1 MRPSL
6 PAGERPRYPHA
17 VLLVN
22 GFTKRAIASLLL
34 AAALLLPQLGA
45 RPASADPVADARA
58 KAQRLAADLDRL
70 GERLSVL
77 DEAYNNARLRLDA
90 AQARV
95 ATAKARADATQR
107 RYDAAV
113 KKARQRAVAAYVDGG
128 SLGTAVM
135 LPGARDARDLSVRR
149 EYLRAA
155 AGDDRAAIDELKAAR
170 EDLTAERAGLDK
182 QTAAARAAAASV
194 RASRDS
200 AASAVSQ
207 QRRLLAQAQGELAQ
221 QVAAEQARRAA
232 AAAAQARAAITA
244 RQAREAAAGPAA
256 ERTVSPG
263 RASRSRDVPGP
274 SDAGTGPAPP
284 AASGADAAVAFARR
298 QVGKSYQWGG
308 DGPDAYD
315 CSGLTMMSWRA
326 GGVSLPHSSSAQYSA
341 TTRVAISEIEP
352 GDLLFYGSPI
362 HHVGIYVGGGQM
374 VEAPHEGVPVRY
386 ASIYRSD
393 LVGVGR
399 PG

>member
-1 MRPSL
+1 
-6 PAGERPRYPHA
+6 
-17 VLLVN
+17 LLVKK
-22 GFTKRAIASLLL
+22 FTKRAIASLCL

-45 RPASADPVADARA
+45 VPASADPVADARA

-90 AQARV
+90 AQAKV
-95 ATAKARADATQR
+95 ATAKARADATQQ
-107 RYDAAV
+107 RYDTAV
-113 KKARQRAVAAYVDGG
+113 QKARQRAVAAYVDGG
-128 SLGTAVM
+128 SLGAAVM
-135 LPGARDARDLSVRR
+135 LPAARDAKDLSVRR

-170 EDLTAERAGLDK
+170 EDLAVERAGLDE

-194 RASRDS
+194 KSSRDR

-232 AAAAQARAAITA
+232 VAAEQARAAIAA
-244 RQAREAAAGPAA
+244 RQAREAAA
-256 ERTVSPG
+256 PG
-263 RASRSRDVPGP
+263 RASRSRTAPDP
-274 SDAGTGPAPP
+274 SDADFGPAPP
-284 AASGADAAVAFARR
+284 ASSGADAAVAFARR

-308 DGPDAYD
+308 DGPDSYD

-341 TTRVAISEIEP
+341 TTRVPMSALEP
-352 GDLLFYGSPI
+352 GDLLFSGSPI
-362 HHVGIYVGGGQM
+362 HHVGIYVGGGEM

-393 LVGVGR
+393 LVGIGR

>member
-1 MRPSL
+1 
-6 PAGERPRYPHA
+6 
-17 VLLVN
+17 LLVKV
-22 GFTKRAIASLLL
+22 FTKRAIASLFL
-34 AAALLLPQLGA
+34 AAAMLLPQLGA
-45 RPASADPVADARA
+45 VPASADPVADARA
-58 KAQRLAADLDRL
+58 KARRLAAELDRL

-95 ATAKARADATQR
+95 ATAQARAQATQH
-107 RYDAAV
+107 RYDTAV
-113 KKARQRAVAAYVDGG
+113 QKARQRAVAAYVDGG
-128 SLGTAVM
+128 SLGTAVL
-135 LPGARDARDLSVRR
+135 LPAARDARDLSVRR

-170 EDLTAERAGLDK
+170 EDLAVERAGLDK
-182 QTAAARAAAASV
+182 QIAAARAAAASV
-194 RASRDS
+194 KASRDR

-221 QVAAEQARRAA
+221 QVAAEQTRRAA
-232 AAAAQARAAITA
+232 EAAAQARAAITA
-244 RQAREAAAGPAA
+244 RQAREAAAGAT
-256 ERTVSPG
+256 RTASPG

-274 SDAGTGPAPP
+274 SDADVGPPPP
-284 AASGADAAVAFARR
+284 ASSGADAAVAFARR

-341 TTRVAISEIEP
+341 TTRVPMSALEP

-362 HHVGIYVGGGQM
+362 HHVGIYVGGGTM

-393 LVGVGR
+393 LVGAGR